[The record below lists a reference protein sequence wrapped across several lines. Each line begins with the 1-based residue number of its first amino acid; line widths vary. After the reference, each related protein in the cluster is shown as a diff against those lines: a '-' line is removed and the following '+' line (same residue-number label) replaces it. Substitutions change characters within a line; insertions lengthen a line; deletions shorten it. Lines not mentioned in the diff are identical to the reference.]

1 MLQRIGPTPDGQWQ
15 TFKDHSPV
23 FAGIADRCMPTADR
37 AVFAAAST
45 RRQFTTACAVP
56 LPPRSPKHIDHTLDT
71 RRTSFIYQRCLAFD
85 TRPAAR
91 LLLSHGPG
99 PSDQT
104 AATVTERRQIQMLE
118 HGNHCLIGPLLLAG
132 MLLDGGQIAELVWH
146 MAVLRWLW
154 TPKLRRI
161 GLALLYRNRNLGNSI
176 PALAERNPARSRGR
190 GRGRYRNRN
199 RNRDRKRPMAFGH
212 EKLDVYRAAIATVG

>member
-1 MLQRIGPTPDGQWQ
+1 
-15 TFKDHSPV
+15 
-23 FAGIADRCMPTADR
+23 
-37 AVFAAAST
+37 
-45 RRQFTTACAVP
+45 
-56 LPPRSPKHIDHTLDT
+56 
-71 RRTSFIYQRCLAFD
+71 
-85 TRPAAR
+85 
-91 LLLSHGPG
+91 
-99 PSDQT
+99 
-104 AATVTERRQIQMLE
+104 MLE
-118 HGNHCLIGPLLLAG
+118 HGNHRLIEPLLLAG